1 MTGKFLVITILLT
14 SFLAG
19 ATMYYLQVYGFYAKV
34 DLEESKGI
42 SLVNLSTKEPE
53 KLEVV
58 NFQGIDADSSP
69 IRFRACFEIKQS
81 FDVLNEKYTIVKS
94 LLKGTKDRPE
104 VKIDWRIYTKNPEN
118 PLIRDLIIEGLS
130 LARTQKEEFASI
142 INSNN
147 GDINFLFLALEEFLK
162 N

>member
-19 ATMYYLQVYGFYAKV
+19 AAMYYLQVYGFYAKV
-34 DLEESKGI
+34 DLEQSKGI

-69 IRFRACFEIKQS
+69 IRFQACFEI
-81 FDVLNEKYTIVKS
+81 N
-94 LLKGTKDRPE
+94 
-104 VKIDWRIYTKNPEN
+104 KI
-118 PLIRDLIIEGLS
+118 
-130 LARTQKEEFASI
+130 SI
-142 INSNN
+142 
-147 GDINFLFLALEEFLK
+147 F
-162 N
+162 